1 MRFSVHFLVDMKG
14 IEIGPRQKALILVGL
29 VIATVGFGLHFLTP
43 GTGRSGFIIVI
54 QPMETS
60 VETIS
65 LSTGSIKHHFL
76 FDFLGP
82 DHTNLSIYFL
92 DATQYQMYDSGTPL
106 SNISAQIILNENG
119 RATYLELIDSNRD
132 FYLVLVS
139 SHSELLTFTYYY
151 SLLPLTFFSTV
162 TIGFIGLFLIILGFG
177 WQFTGWKRYF
187 LIGLGA
193 NLVFFLIRIF
203 TLTNYSLGLP
213 EIFIDVIHV
222 EMYNDYQYFYL
233 SWIPNL
239 WEGAWAYS
247 AEVPNYLYPPLWI
260 YTVGLFG
267 SSPAWVPGAILF
279 LFNIATGIIIYKIA
293 ELVTENEKIPIIA
306 MLIYLL
312 NPLTVV
318 YGSFM
323 WLNPTP
329 FVFFVMLSFYLALIQ
344 KPEWSIVALGIA
356 TLYKQFAVIFFPII
370 ALMLIKH
377 ISGRT
382 TKTSV
387 LQFLKHTFIYALI
400 VGAASLPFLIVSPYE
415 YYNQLIYSSSGLFE
429 RLTYFIPDLWMTVH
443 FNTFFLWLF
452 GGSAFTDVMAW
463 LIYNYVFLAICGLVV
478 YGAFATLHRRQ
489 GDESSIDT
497 KDLFMKAILW
507 SFIAVLCLQTFFP
520 RGAYKFYLLILMPFA
535 ALLFDYK
542 DLSLSQKEYTFQ
554 KRHLFVPII
563 VTLIFFCYRFV
574 YLWILVI
581 WAWFYL
587 IQSGELSRIRNGIC
601 SLFSKGES
609 SPVLKSERMETLEEI
624 YTE

>member
-1 MRFSVHFLVDMKG
+1 MKG
-14 IEIGPRQKALILVGL
+14 FEVGPRQKALILVGL
-29 VIATVGFGLHFLTP
+29 VIASVGFGLHFMVP
-43 GTGRSGFIIVI
+43 GAGRSGFVIVI

-60 VETIS
+60 VEPIS
-65 LSTGSIKHHFL
+65 LSLESVEHSFQ
-76 FDFLGP
+76 FYFLGP

-92 DATQYQMYDSGTPL
+92 DETQYQLYESGTAL
-106 SNISAQIILNENG
+106 SNISEQIALDENG
-119 RATYLELIDSNRD
+119 RGSYIEIMDSNRD

-139 SHSELLTFTYYY
+139 NHSELLTFTYYY
-151 SLLPLTFFSTV
+151 TLLPSTFYPTAMV
-162 TIGFIGLFLIILGFG
+162 GFIGLFLIVLGFA
-177 WQFTGWKRYF
+177 WHYTGWKRYF
-187 LIGLGA
+187 LIGLGV

-213 EIFIDVIHV
+213 EIFLDVIHV
-222 EMYNDYQYFYL
+222 EMYNDYQFFYL

-247 AEVPNYLYPPLWI
+247 LDLPNYLYPPLWI

-267 SSPAWVPGAILF
+267 ASPPWVPGAILF
-279 LFNIATGIIIYKIA
+279 FFNVATGIIVYKIA
-293 ELVTENEKIPIIA
+293 EHLTEDETTPIVA

-312 NPLTVV
+312 NPLTVG

-344 KPEWSIVALGIA
+344 KPEWSIIALGVA

-370 ALMLIKH
+370 ALMLIKQL
-377 ISGRT
+377 SDRT

-400 VGAASLPFLIVSPYE
+400 IGVASLPFLIVSPYE
-415 YYNQLIYSSSGLFE
+415 YYNQLVYSSSGLFE

-452 GGSAFTDVMAW
+452 GSSAFTDVMAL

-478 YGAFATLHRRQ
+478 YGAFATFRLRQ
-489 GDESSIDT
+489 NTESPTEI
-497 KDLFMKAILW
+497 KDLFMKAIFW

-535 ALLFDYK
+535 VLLFDYK
-542 DLSLSQKEYTFQ
+542 DISLSQKKYTFQ

-563 VTLIFFCYRFV
+563 VTLIFLCFRFV
-574 YLWILVI
+574 YLWILVA

-587 IQSGELSRIRNGIC
+587 IQSGELSRIRNGIR
-601 SLFSKGES
+601 SFFSKRRS
-609 SPVLKSERMETLEEI
+609 SPNRESDEIETWEQIYSE
-624 YTE
+624 